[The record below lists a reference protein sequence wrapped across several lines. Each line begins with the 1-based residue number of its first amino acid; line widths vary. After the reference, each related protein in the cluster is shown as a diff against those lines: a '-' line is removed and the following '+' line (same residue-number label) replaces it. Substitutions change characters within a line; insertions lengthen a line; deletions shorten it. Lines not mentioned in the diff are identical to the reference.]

1 MTLRVGWGL
10 LACFQVMTASALT
23 LDPQLA
29 GFGSFIGGKNLDGN
43 GSYYQDFGSG
53 EMDWQTESLV
63 GLQVDTP
70 VTDRTTAVV
79 QWLAAGNNQW
89 SVETEWAYLRHQ
101 WNPTLSFKLGRVNV
115 PFFLFSDYL
124 SVGYSLPWVTGPTDV
139 YNVPLSSV
147 DGGSILKTGSLG
159 VVDWQTEAYG
169 GGATF
174 TPRGGL
180 FRDQTLQTRD
190 QVGIALEVSWQDW
203 RFRLSEHRAEISII
217 ETAGPDWTVVESL
230 AQTLEN
236 QGFLQAAEDVRL
248 NGDPVRFSEAALQY
262 DDGRWVLIA
271 ELKRL
276 QPLEIAPLPD
286 DLARYAT
293 LGRRFGPVLLHAT
306 WSDARD
312 ERPQLGRGLP
322 PGTPFLAAVNTL
334 SAVVSP
340 TNTTRML
347 GVRWDVEP
355 DLVFK
360 LEWQEVSDY
369 AFDPVYLPTG
379 GGYRLVKGG
388 VQFVF

>member
-1 MTLRVGWGL
+1 MKLRHVWGL
-10 LACFQVMTASALT
+10 LACCQAMGASALT
-23 LDPQLA
+23 LEPHLS
-29 GFGSFIGGKNLDGN
+29 GFGSFIGGKNLDGD

-70 VTDRTTAVV
+70 VTDKTTAVV

-89 SVETEWAYLRHQ
+89 AVETEWAYLRHQ
-101 WNPTLSFKLGRVNV
+101 FTPTLSFKLGRVNV

-124 SVGYSLPWVTGPTDV
+124 SVGYSLPWINGPTDV

-147 DGGSILKTGSLG
+147 DGGSLLKTGSLG
-159 VVDWQTEAYG
+159 VVDWQAEAYG

-174 TPRGGL
+174 TPRAGL
-180 FRDQTLQTRD
+180 FRDQTLQTRH
-190 QVGIALEVSWQDW
+190 QVGVAFELSWRDW
-203 RFRLSEHRAEISII
+203 RFRISDHRADISII
-217 ETAGPDWTVVESL
+217 KTTGEDWVVVEAL
-230 AQTLEN
+230 AQILEN
-236 QGFLQAAEDVRL
+236 QGFDQAAEDVRL
-248 NGDPVRFSEAALQY
+248 DGDPVRFSEAAVQY
-262 DDGRWVLIA
+262 DDGCWLMIA

-276 QPLEIAPLPD
+276 QPLEVAPLPD

-312 ERPQLGRGLP
+312 ERPDLGRGLP
-322 PGTPFLAAVNTL
+322 AGTPYLSAVNTL

-340 TNTTRML
+340 TNETRIY
-347 GVRWDVEP
+347 GIRWDVEE

-360 LEWQEVSDY
+360 LEWQDVSDY
-369 AFDPVYLPTG
+369 AFDPVYLPGG
-379 GGYRLVKGG
+379 GGYHLIKGG
-388 VQFVF
+388 VQFIF